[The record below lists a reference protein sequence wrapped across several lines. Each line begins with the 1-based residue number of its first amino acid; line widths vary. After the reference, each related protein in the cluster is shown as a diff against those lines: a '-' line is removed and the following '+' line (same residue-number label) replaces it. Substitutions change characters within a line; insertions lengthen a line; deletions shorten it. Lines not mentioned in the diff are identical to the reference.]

1 MVECSCGKFSSP
13 HPQSSEIYMPQTTPI
28 VKKDR
33 RARRSWYFYDFGN
46 SAYAAVVLLAV
57 FSAYFKGV
65 VVGGAEGTRL
75 WGLAVGTAAILVAII
90 SPILGSIADFSRA
103 KKLML
108 FIFTTISIVFTGL
121 LFFVRA
127 GDVIMGMTFFI
138 LAEVGYRGAQVFYD
152 ALLVDVATPETI
164 GDVSGKGWAIGSIGG
179 VVCLVIV
186 LALIKALK
194 VPVEYSFIV
203 TAIFYLLSALP
214 TFLWVKQISEPEKL
228 PAGETTFGLAFK
240 KLAQTFKAIKSYKE
254 FVKYMVAFLIYNDGI
269 MMLMDFAAII
279 GATMFGVNQ
288 TQLIIF
294 VIIIQIAGAGGAFL
308 FGKISDRR
316 SSKEAVIYSLL
327 ILIGAIIALL
337 FIKTLVLFFIVGAF
351 AGFSLSGAQA
361 VSRSMTSQLAPPE
374 KVSEFYGFLSVA
386 GRTSTFVGP
395 LVFGTLQ
402 FRMHNWYQNHGFD
415 AVASEH
421 YGLMWGIGSILLF
434 LIVGIVFLLF
444 VRKVTHKEPMIFD

>member
-1 MVECSCGKFSSP
+1 MTIKVP
-13 HPQSSEIYMPQTTPI
+13 MM
-28 VKKDR
+28 KKDK

-75 WGLAVGTAAILVAII
+75 WGIAVGTAAILVAII

-103 KKLML
+103 KKKLL
-108 FIFTTISIVFTGL
+108 IIFTSISIIFTGL
-121 LFFVRA
+121 LFFVGP
-127 GDVIMGMTFFI
+127 GDVIMAMTFFI
-138 LAEVGYRGAQVFYD
+138 LAEIGYRGAQVFYD

-164 GDVSGKGWAIGSIGG
+164 GEVSGKGWAIGSIGG

-186 LALIKALK
+186 LALLK
-194 VPVEYSFIV
+194 GFGVPVEYAFLV
-203 TAIFYLLSALP
+203 TAVFYLISALP
-214 TFLWVKQISEPEKL
+214 TYLWVKQISEPEKL

-240 KLAQTFKAIKSYKE
+240 KLSQTFKAIKSYKE
-254 FVKYMVAFLIYNDGI
+254 FVKYMIAFLIYNDGI

-279 GATMFGVNQ
+279 GATLFGVDQ

-294 VIIIQIAGAGGAFL
+294 VIIIQITGAGGAFL

-327 ILIGAIIALL
+327 ILIGAIIALF
-337 FIKTLVLFFIVGAF
+337 FIKTLVLFFIVGAV

-386 GRTSTFVGP
+386 GRTSTFIGP
-395 LVFGTLQ
+395 LVFGTLS
-402 FRMHNWYQNHGFD
+402 FRMHNWYINHGFD
-415 AVASEH
+415 AVSSEH
-421 YGLMWGIGSILLF
+421 YGLMWGIGSILAF
-434 LIVGIVFLLF
+434 LVVGLVFLLY
-444 VRKVTHKEPMIFD
+444 VRKVTSKEPMVFK